1 MLNNYS
7 MSNITDED
15 KSLFAE
21 AVQGVQKLNQDKK
34 TVLHQTSSPSRRR
47 KRSIQPIND
56 NSPYSDSM
64 KRGSASKVT
73 SHESLTYQQ
82 PGVHTQD
89 IKRLKSGAFQTIWQL
104 DLHGYTEDQADNILK
119 EFLNDAIAQQ
129 ARYLII
135 VHGKG
140 YNSTTNFPVLKNLV
154 NQRLQQ
160 VPQILAYC
168 SAQPKDGGTGA
179 VYVFLK
185 KKN

>member
-1 MLNNYS
+1 

-34 TVLHQTSSPSRRR
+34 IVSHQTSPSPKPR
-47 KRSIQPIND
+47 KRPHQPIND
-56 NSPYSDSM
+56 TSPYSYPI
-64 KRGSASKVT
+64 KRGGISQVT
-73 SHESLTYQQ
+73 AHESLTYQQ
-82 PGVHTQD
+82 SSVHAQD
-89 IKRLKSGAFQTIWQL
+89 MKRLKNGKFHTIWQL
-104 DLHGYTEDQADNILK
+104 DLHGYTENEADKVLK
-119 EFLNDAIAQQ
+119 NFLTDAIAQQ

-140 YNSTTNFPVLKNLV
+140 YNSKTDFPVLKNLV
-154 NQRLQQ
+154 NQRLPQ
-160 VPQILAYC
+160 VPQVLAYC

-185 KKN
+185 KSS